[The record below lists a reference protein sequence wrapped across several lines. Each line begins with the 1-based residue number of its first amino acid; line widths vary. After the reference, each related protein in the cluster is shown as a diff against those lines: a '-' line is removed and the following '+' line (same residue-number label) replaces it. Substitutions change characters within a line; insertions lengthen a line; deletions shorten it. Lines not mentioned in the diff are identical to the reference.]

1 MNQTG
6 KPPMV
11 NLRYYETTK
20 IEQTARDL
28 STQFSKGLID
38 RHQYGARR
46 SQFVLRDQSGVY
58 WAFDPSCDGWYIYSS
73 EGWSPGSTPPASLEG
88 PADLEIDDSLSAQEI
103 QALIEQEERQ
113 LASPPVKQPAAQVL
127 PELVEIINQ
136 AYLKGD
142 ISLED
147 ELAMLVEHFLV
158 DRLGQ
163 PWSVGVRS
171 RSWYVFENT
180 SWRQAATPP
189 SEDEV
194 LRPALR
200 IEHCPACGREVSGEG
215 SCPYCT
221 APLPQKRRLTGV
233 EEVATLMSFLT
244 FHLGELPEEAFEPWE
259 PPAWYPDAV
268 NVKGLTCPECQAS
281 NPAGSLYCNHCG
293 ALLET
298 EEQESIPELPA
309 APDLPVAHSCPYC
322 QAPINPGQKICSRCG
337 KPLDLPR

>member
-1 MNQTG
+1 
-6 KPPMV
+6 MV
-11 NLRYYETTK
+11 NLRYYDTNK

-38 RHQYGARR
+38 RHQHGARCC
-46 SQFVLRDQSGVY
+46 QFVLRDQSGAY
-58 WAFDPSCDGWYIYSS
+58 WAFDAPGEGWYFFGSG
-73 EGWSPGSTPPASLEG
+73 GWAPGLNLPSTLEG
-88 PADLEIDDSLSAQEI
+88 PADLGIDSSLSAQEF
-103 QALIEQEERQ
+103 QVLIEQEEAQ
-113 LASPPVKQPAAQVL
+113 LASPLPKQPAAQVL
-127 PELVEIINQ
+127 SELVETITQ

-158 DRLGQ
+158 DRQGR

-171 RSWYVFENT
+171 RSWYVFEDS
-180 SWRQAATPP
+180 SWRQAAGPP
-189 SEDEV
+189 SEGEL
-194 LRPALR
+194 LRLTPGV
-200 IEHCPACGREVSGEG
+200 ENCPACGRAVNGEG
-215 SCPYCT
+215 NCPYCT
-221 APLPQKRRLTGV
+221 APLPPASHLTGV
-233 EEVATLMSFLT
+233 EEIASLMSFLT
-244 FHLGELPEEAFEPWE
+244 FHLGELPEEAFEPWA

-268 NVKGLTCPECQAS
+268 NVEGLTCPECQAS

-298 EEQESIPELPA
+298 EEQESIPVLQTTPG
-309 APDLPVAHSCPYC
+309 LPVARGCPYC